1 MYGKSTSAQTTNL
14 SLTVYNNIALIN
26 ETRDLPRY
34 KSDSNP
40 YVSIEYFDIS
50 KYIDETSVII
60 TGMDDFIMIFN
71 YLCCNDKNPNLSP
84 CDTCE
89 NLIPNSILIKGNN
102 IDSKEIKTYYLTDN
116 IRWSSSYTIIL
127 DEKTL
132 EIHCWFNLINKS
144 GIDYNNATLKVIAG
158 DVNLAYKNLYIS
170 NAPIQATKLESS
182 TPIADIGI
190 ADYYIYTVPDKYNFL
205 NNTLK
210 RIKNFYKNGIV
221 YSKLYDFGYDSINA
235 NIIIKFQNTTE
246 NNLGIPLPSGN
257 INSFTRFDGNLEF
270 VGGSSIKDIPKD
282 REVSYIIGKAFDVTS
297 QRKIINYQ
305 KYSDYILKEVHYII
319 THTKN
324 EAINIKICEPIYAPW
339 EMTFATNRYETDKN
353 GNPCF
358 QTTLGPNSEKEI
370 ILSYKYDVKSS

>member
-14 SLTVYNNIALIN
+14 SLTVYNNIASIN
-26 ETRDLPRY
+26 ETRELTRY
-34 KSDSNP
+34 KSDSSP
-40 YVSIEYFDIS
+40 YITIEYFDIS

-60 TGMDDFIMIFN
+60 TGMDGFIMTFN
-71 YLCCNDKNPNLSP
+71 YLCCNDKSSTTSP
-84 CDTCE
+84 CNTCE
-89 NLIPNSILIKGNN
+89 KLIPDSILIKGNS

-132 EIHCWFNLINKS
+132 EITSWFNLINKS
-144 GIDYNNATLKVIAG
+144 GIDYNNATLKVVAG

-182 TPIADIGI
+182 TPIADIEI
-190 ADYYIYTVPDKYNFL
+190 ADYYIYTVPNKYNFL
-205 NNTLK
+205 NNTIK

-235 NIIIKFQNTTE
+235 NIIIKFQNTAE
-246 NNLGIPLPSGN
+246 NNLGFPLPSGN
-257 INSFTRFDGNLEF
+257 INSYTRFDGDLEF

-282 REVSYIIGKAFDVTS
+282 REVSYVMGKAFDVTS

-305 KYSDYILKEVHYII
+305 KYKDYILKEVQYTI
-319 THTKN
+319 TNTKD
-324 EAINIKICEPIYAPW
+324 ESIPIKICEPIFAPW
-339 EMTFATNRYETDKN
+339 EMNSATDRYETDTN

-358 QTTLGPNSEKEI
+358 QTTVQPNSKKEI
-370 ILSYKYDVKSS
+370 LFSYKYAVKSN